1 LRPQFGCEGLLLPFD
16 MHNENL
22 HHPRSQSLP
31 DESSLRNEISFRD
44 LLLHVINWFNY
55 VVLKWKIIVIVVLL
69 GAAVGFIHAN
79 RQKLKYIATSTF
91 VLQEPGTSSGSSDT
105 FASILGIN
113 SPEGSGMFQGDNLLE
128 LYRSRFM
135 IKKTLLSKIPEEDIY
150 LIDRYIQI
158 NHLQQ
163 GWKNNPYLRHI
174 NWFLK
179 PDKSN
184 KKIIRAQ
191 DSLITLFV
199 NDIRY
204 NYLNI
209 GRDRQLN
216 IFRVEVRSKNEDF
229 SKLLNDQI
237 VHTVNDFYV
246 DTKTRRSLENLSLM
260 QHQADSIKAAL
271 TNAMYR
277 TASSADYV
285 YNANPAMQ
293 VTHVPSQRNQVE
305 AENNRAMLNELV
317 RNLEV
322 SKVAL
327 RKETPLIQIIDEPV
341 FPLEKRRA
349 SRAKG
354 LIIGGLIAGV
364 VAVFYYSL
372 VLLISRILYH
382 QNEPV

>member
-1 LRPQFGCEGLLLPFD
+1 MR
-16 MHNENL
+16 NENL
-22 HHPRSQSLP
+22 HYPQQPNLP
-31 DESSLRNEISFRD
+31 DADSLRNEISFRE
-44 LLLHVINWFNY
+44 LLLHVINWFKY
-55 VVLKWKIIVIVVLL
+55 VLSKWRIISIVVLL
-69 GAAVGFIHAN
+69 GAVAGFIHAN
-79 RQKLKYIATSTF
+79 RQKLMYIATSTF
-91 VLQEPGTSSGSSDT
+91 VLQEAGASAGPSDT

-113 SPEGSGMFQGDNLLE
+113 SPEGSGIFQGDNLVE

-135 IKKTLLSKIPEEDIY
+135 IKKTLLSKIPDENIY

-158 NHLQQ
+158 NHLQY
-163 GWKNNPYLRHI
+163 GWKNNSYLRHI

-179 PDKSN
+179 PDKNN

-191 DSLITLFV
+191 DSLITLFA
-199 NDIRY
+199 NDIRN

-209 GRDRQLN
+209 NRDRQLN

-237 VHTVNDFYV
+237 VHTVNNFYV

-271 TNAMYR
+271 TTAMYR
-277 TASSADYV
+277 TASSTDYV

-293 VTHVPSQRNQVE
+293 VNRVPSQRNQVE

-327 RKETPLIQIIDEPV
+327 RKETPLIQLIDEPV
-341 FPLEKRRA
+341 FPLEKRRE

-354 LIIGGLIAGV
+354 LIIGGLIA
-364 VAVFYYSL
+364 AVLAIAYFSV
-372 VLLISRILYH
+372 VLLINRILYH
-382 QNEPV
+382 SNEPV